1 MSQTAQALSHHDGS
15 RKAGQSSRLGWID
28 ILRLGL
34 VQAALGAIVV
44 LTNSTLNRVMIV
56 ELGLAAIVPGLLVG
70 VHYGVQITRPLWG
83 HRSDTG
89 GSRTVWILIGLGL
102 LAMSGTLA
110 SATTLLFG
118 QSQTLGLT
126 IAFIAYV
133 LIGVGIGAS
142 GTSLLALLATRTP
155 PERRATAAT
164 ITWMMM
170 IMGIIIT
177 SIITGIALEPY
188 SHTRLIEVTAATGA
202 TAFVIAWLAV
212 LGIERK
218 PAVTPSQAASGP
230 PVRFSDSL
238 REVWHDGEARLFT
251 LFIAMSMLAYSTQD
265 LILEPF
271 AGLLFGLTPGQST
284 QLSGTQHA
292 GVFLGMAAVGMGG
305 FLFGRRYPGLSRQF
319 IIAGCLGSAATLAL
333 LCLASTVAPHWPLG
347 PHIFVLGF
355 ANGMFAV
362 AAIGTM
368 MQLATQGRTGNAG
381 MRMGVWGAAQAVSF
395 GLGGLLGSISLDLG
409 RMMTGDDG
417 SAFGLV
423 FGLEALLFLASTMVA
438 LRIGRRRSSIQRG
451 VTSQSTSIQAA
462 E

>member
-1 MSQTAQALSHHDGS
+1 MSINARAVFHRFGS
-15 RKAGQSSRLGWID
+15 RKTASGTGLGWID

-56 ELGLAAIVPGLLVG
+56 ELGLAAVIPGLLVG
-70 VHYGVQITRPLWG
+70 VHYGVQISRPLWG

-89 GSRTVWILIGLGL
+89 GSRTIWILIGLAL
-102 LAMSGTLA
+102 LAFSGTLA
-110 SATTLLFG
+110 SATTLIFAY
-118 QSQTLGLT
+118 SHALGLAL
-126 IAFIAYV
+126 AFIAYV

-170 IMGIIIT
+170 IMGIIVT
-177 SIITGIALEPY
+177 SIITGIALDPY
-188 SHTRLIEVTAATGA
+188 SHLRLVEVTAATGA
-202 TAFVIAWLAV
+202 VAFCIAWAAV

-218 PAVTPSQAASGP
+218 PAITPVQATAKP
-230 PVRFSDSL
+230 PGRFSDSL

-251 LFIAMSMLAYSTQD
+251 LFIAMSMLAYATQD

-271 AGLLFGLTPGQST
+271 AGLLFGMTPGQST
-284 QLSGTQHA
+284 QLSGIQHG
-292 GVFLGMAAVGMGG
+292 GVFAGMAVVGLGG
-305 FLFGRRYPGLSRQF
+305 FFFSHRVPGLPRLF
-319 IIAGCLGSAATLAL
+319 IITGCVGSAAALAL
-333 LCLASTVAPHWPLG
+333 LCLAATVAPHWPLG
-347 PHIFVLGF
+347 PHVFVLGF

-368 MQLATQGRTGNAG
+368 MQLATKGRTGNAG
-381 MRMGVWGAAQAVSF
+381 MRMGVWGAAQALSF
-395 GLGGLLGSISLDLG
+395 GLGGLLGSVALDLG
-409 RMMTGDDG
+409 RAMTGDDG
-417 SAFGLV
+417 RAFGMV
-423 FGLEALLFLASTMVA
+423 FALEALLFLASTIVA
-438 LRIGRRRSSIQRG
+438 LRIGRDRVSSVMVRSG
-451 VTSQSTSIQAA
+451 PPSIQAA

>member
-1 MSQTAQALSHHDGS
+1 MSQSAKALSHRDGS
-15 RKAGQSSRLGWID
+15 RKTGPSGRLGWID

-89 GSRTVWILIGLGL
+89 GSRTVWILLGL
-102 LAMSGTLA
+102 ALLALSGTLA
-110 SATTLLFG
+110 SATTLLFAD
-118 QSQTLGLT
+118 SHALGLT

-170 IMGIIIT
+170 IMGIIVT
-177 SIITGIALEPY
+177 SIISGIALEPY
-188 SHTRLIEVTAATGA
+188 SHLRLIEVTAATGA
-202 TAFVIAWLAV
+202 VAFLIAWLAV

-218 PAVTPSQAASGP
+218 PAITPMQTASGP
-230 PVRFSDSL
+230 PARFSDSL

-271 AGLLFGLTPGQST
+271 AGLLFGMSPGQST

-292 GVFLGMAAVGMGG
+292 GVFAGMAVVGLGG
-305 FLFGRRYPGLSRQF
+305 FLLGKRVPGLSRLF

-333 LCLASTVAPHWPLG
+333 LCLASTVAPHWPLA

-368 MQLATQGRTGNAG
+368 MQLATRGRTGNAG
-381 MRMGVWGAAQAVSF
+381 MRMGVWGAAQAISF
-395 GLGGLLGSISLDLG
+395 GFGGLLGSIALDLG
-409 RMMTGDDG
+409 RLITGSDG

-438 LRIGRRRSSIQRG
+438 LRIGRGAARSGGMATTHSP
-451 VTSQSTSIQAA
+451 SIQAA

>member
-1 MSQTAQALSHHDGS
+1 MSNSAPAFSHRDGS
-15 RKAGQSSRLGWID
+15 RKTGRGAGLGWLD

-56 ELGLAAIVPGLLVG
+56 ELGLAAIIPGLLVG
-70 VHYGVQITRPLWG
+70 VHYGVQISRPLWG

-89 GSRTVWILIGLGL
+89 GSRTVWILAGLAL
-102 LAMSGTLA
+102 LALSGTLA
-110 SATTLLFG
+110 AATTLLFT
-118 QSQTLGLT
+118 QSQALGLT
-126 IAFIAYV
+126 IAFVAYV

-155 PERRATAAT
+155 PERRAAAAT

-170 IMGIIIT
+170 ILGIIVT
-177 SIITGIALEPY
+177 SVITGIALEPY
-188 SHTRLIEVTAATGA
+188 SHLRLIQVTAATGA
-202 TAFVIAWLAV
+202 IAFTIAWLAV
-212 LGIERK
+212 LGIERR
-218 PAVTPSQAASGP
+218 PVVTPVQAASAP
-230 PVRFSDSL
+230 PARFRDSL
-238 REVWHDGEARLFT
+238 REVWHDGEARRFT

-271 AGLLFGLTPGQST
+271 AGLLFGMTPGQST

-292 GVFLGMAAVGMGG
+292 GVFTGMAVVGLGG
-305 FLFGRRYPGLSRQF
+305 FLFGRRFPGLSRQF

-333 LCLASTVAPHWPLG
+333 LSLASTVAPHWPLA

-368 MQLATQGRTGNAG
+368 MQLAAQGRTGNAG

-395 GLGGLLGSISLDLG
+395 GLGGLLGSIALDVG
-409 RMMTGDDG
+409 RLLTGTDG

-423 FGLEALLFLASTMVA
+423 FGLEALLFLASTIVA
-438 LRIGRRRSSIQRG
+438 LRIGRERVTRG
-451 VTSQSTSIQAA
+451 LSPSPSPSIQAA

>member
-1 MSQTAQALSHHDGS
+1 M
-15 RKAGQSSRLGWID
+15 
-28 ILRLGL
+28 
-34 VQAALGAIVV
+34 QAALGAIVV
-44 LTNSTLNRVMIV
+44 LTNSTLNRVMVV
-56 ELGLAAIVPGLLVG
+56 ELGLVATIPGLLVG

-89 GSRTVWILIGLGL
+89 SSRTIWILLGL
-102 LAMSGTLA
+102 ALLALSGTLA
-110 SATTLLFG
+110 SASTLLFDD
-118 QSQTLGLT
+118 SPATGLMV
-126 IAFIAYV
+126 AFVAYV

-170 IMGIIIT
+170 IFGIIVT
-177 SIITGIALEPY
+177 SILTGLMLEPY
-188 SHTRLIEVTAATGA
+188 SHLRLVEVTAGTGA
-202 TAFVIAWLAV
+202 VAFGVAWMAV

-218 PAVTPSQAASGP
+218 PTVTPVLAESAKR
-230 PVRFSDSL
+230 VRFTDSL
-238 REVWHDGEARLFT
+238 REVWQDGEARLFT

-271 AGLLFGLTPGQST
+271 AGLLFGMTPGQST
-284 QLSGTQHA
+284 QLSGVQHA
-292 GVFLGMAAVGMGG
+292 GVFAGMAVVGIGG
-305 FLFGRRYPGLSRQF
+305 LVFAGRFPGLSKLF
-319 IIAGCLGSAATLAL
+319 IITGCLGSAAALAL
-333 LCLASTVAPHWPLG
+333 LCFAATVAPNWPLS

-368 MQLATQGRTGNAG
+368 MQLAAQGRTGNAG

-395 GLGGLLGSISLDLG
+395 GLGGILGSVALDVG
-409 RMMTGDDG
+409 RLITGRDA

-423 FGLEALLFLASTMVA
+423 FALEATLFIASTLVA
-438 LRIGRRRSSIQRG
+438 LRIGRHRPIETMPKSSAP
-451 VTSQSTSIQAA
+451 SIQAA